1 MSLLKII
8 LFLSILC
15 VFCTNC
21 EANIDQIVIS
31 TTSGRIKGQQLDFD
45 GHQVLSFS
53 GIRYAKPPVGELRFA
68 KPHPVD
74 PWNHIYDAT
83 SQGNSCWQTKGMNS
97 LESFGLKEDEDC
109 LFLNVW
115 TPRVD
120 GKLPIMFFIHGGGL
134 VIGSSYEKTYDG
146 IVLSALE
153 NVIVATINYRLNFL
167 GFLYADHEQIPGNV
181 SKNSNL

>member
-21 EANIDQIVIS
+21 DASNDQTIIS
-31 TTSGRIKGQQLDFD
+31 TTSGRIKGRKLDFD

-53 GIRYAKPPVGELRFA
+53 GIRYGKPPVGELRFA
-68 KPHPVD
+68 EPNPVD

-83 SQGNSCWQTKGMNS
+83 SQGNSCWQSKSMNLVDIFS
-97 LESFGLKEDEDC
+97 LKEDEDC

-120 GKLPIMFFIHGGGL
+120 DKLPIMFFIHGGGL
-134 VIGSSYEKTYDG
+134 VIGSSYEKKYDG

-153 NVIVATINYRLNFL
+153 NVIVVTINYRLGFL
-167 GFLYADHEQIPGNV
+167 GFLYADHQEMPGNV
-181 SKNSNL
+181 S